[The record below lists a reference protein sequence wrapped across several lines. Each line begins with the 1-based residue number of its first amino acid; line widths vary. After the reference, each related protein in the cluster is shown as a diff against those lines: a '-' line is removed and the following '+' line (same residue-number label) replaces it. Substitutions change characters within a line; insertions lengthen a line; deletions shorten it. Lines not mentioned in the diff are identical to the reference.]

1 MQTNLNIPKW
11 LEPSQAVYS
20 KKLGVVLIK
29 AIIGNK
35 LIVKIGI
42 SEEVIENWQKLIE
55 NGDLMPINEAPLTS
69 EVKYG
74 FFAAFLNKYNLLSYI
89 SRIDG
94 AGGMFSSIPSNINPI
109 IKNALIKTGISQLYS
124 HQVEAWEAYRQN
136 KDIALLTQT
145 SSGKSL
151 AFLIPALQECLEN
164 KSVLI
169 FFNLKG
175 LALDQSRKIEG
186 IVKHI
191 PTNIRPKVLNI
202 NGDIPR
208 KERLQQYVNTPTI
221 ILATPD
227 AWNHDLEASK
237 GKNYQL
243 IQTLLNIRLIII
255 DEMHLYN
262 GTFGAHFAW
271 LNKRT
276 QLKINMLGGKPNNI
290 RYIFASA
297 TIGNPKI
304 IASLIS
310 NRSQDNLAII
320 ESSGAKS
327 FEKQFI
333 CLRNSKTSTQ
343 DAAMCLAKLIE
354 LDVTTIC
361 FAISR
366 AQSKAIAAKTRQIL
380 IDRGRSDLIN
390 KCSCFY
396 GSMKPIQRSEIISDL
411 LKGKIKGIVS
421 TSALEA
427 GVDISNISAT
437 IICKYPGTILSTRQ
451 QMGRAGRHG
460 KGLIVFIP
468 SQQSVIDGY
477 YADNPD
483 KLFTDKAEIISFNQN
498 YESIITN
505 HLIAAAVE
513 SKPTVELI
521 EEYFGA
527 FGLEIMQKLL
537 DEEKLLPSFNN
548 RIEANPNLGYY
559 HANIKMRG
567 EGGNIEYINQET
579 GEEFES
585 SSKSI
590 AIREVYQGAIY
601 PAQDFDGHPV
611 KYRAISLDLEEGNCI
626 LKPINKNT
634 TFYTVC
640 KSELKIS
647 NIKVGKGERI
657 HVKLTE
663 DSSFILNPI
672 WGLIKESVSGY
683 ELRNKELRWT
693 CNRKKCR
700 NHHKAIHTEYKI
712 CPACSNL
719 LRSIEVDELIED
731 INYQNP
737 ITVEYET
744 PTIEVSVTGNTSYFN
759 SVVLEA
765 KQTIQESIHLGNCTM
780 NRELA
785 MLFTSEPML
794 IVIHTLAHQLML
806 ALPLVK
812 HETNSKDI
820 EFGLTQNQ
828 KQNQNSIVGYF
839 FDTTQN
845 GTGACNTLIDYWQQ
859 VVQKARTL
867 VNNCDCKHGCHRC
880 TTIHRCPDDNEHLFK
895 DLGVK
900 LLQ

>member
-1 MQTNLNIPKW
+1 MQSNLSLPKW
-11 LEPSQAVYS
+11 LETSQAVYINT
-20 KKLGVVLIK
+20 LGVGLIK
-29 AIIGNK
+29 AIIAKK
-35 LIVKIGI
+35 LIVQIGTT
-42 SEEVIENWQKLIE
+42 EEVIDGWHELVE
-55 NGDLMPINEAPLTS
+55 SGDLMPMGKAPITN

-74 FFAAFLNKYNLLSYI
+74 FFTAFLNKHSLLSHI
-89 SRIDG
+89 SKIDG
-94 AGGMFSSIPSNINPI
+94 VKGTFSPIPSNINSI
-109 IKNALIKTGISQLYS
+109 IRNALAQTGITQLYS
-124 HQVEAWEAYRQN
+124 HQIEAWEAYKQN
-136 KDIALLTQT
+136 RNIALLTQT

-151 AFLIPALQECLEN
+151 AFLIPALQECMEN

-175 LALDQSRKIEG
+175 LALDQSRKIKE
-186 IVKHI
+186 IVQHI
-191 PTNIRPKVLNI
+191 PENIRPKVLNI

-208 KERLQQYVNTPTI
+208 RERLQQYANTPTI

-237 GKNYQL
+237 GNNHQL
-243 IQTLLNIRLIII
+243 IQTLLNIKLVII

-271 LNKRT
+271 LNKRM
-276 QLKINMLGGKPNNI
+276 QLKIDMLGGNPHNI

-297 TIGNPKI
+297 TIGNPKR

-310 NRSQDNLAII
+310 NRSQDDLAII

-327 FEKQFI
+327 FEKQFV

-343 DAAMCLAKLIE
+343 DAAICLAKLIE

-366 AQSKAIAAKTRQIL
+366 AQSKAIAAKARQIL
-380 IDRGRSDLIN
+380 IARDRSDLAN

-411 LKGKIKGIVS
+411 LKEKIKGIVS

-460 KGLIVFIP
+460 EGLIVFIP

-498 YESIITN
+498 YESIVTN

-548 RIEANPNLGYY
+548 RIEANSNLGYY

-626 LKPINKNT
+626 LKPISKNT
-634 TFYTVC
+634 TLYTVC
-640 KSELKIS
+640 KAELKIS
-647 NIKVGKGERI
+647 NIKAGKGERI

-663 DSSFILNPI
+663 DSFLILNPI
-672 WGLIKESVSGY
+672 WGSLKESVSGY

-700 NHHKAIHTEYKI
+700 NHHKAIYTGYKM

-719 LRSIEVDELIED
+719 LRNIEVDELIED
-731 INYQNP
+731 VNYQNP

-744 PTIEVSVTGNTSYFN
+744 PTIEVSVTGNATSYFKG
-759 SVVLEA
+759 VVLNTRQA
-765 KQTIQESIHLGNCTM
+765 IQEDIHLGKRTM
-780 NRELA
+780 SRELA
-785 MLFTSEPML
+785 KVFTCEPML
-794 IVIHTLAHQLML
+794 LVIHTLAHQLML

-820 EFGLTQNQ
+820 EFSLT
-828 KQNQNSIVGYF
+828 QNQNSIIGYF
-839 FDTTQN
+839 FDTIAN
-845 GTGACNTLIDYWQQ
+845 GTGACNTLLDYWEQ

-880 TTIHRCPDDNEHLFK
+880 TTMHQCPDDNEHLFK